1 VLITC
6 PTFLILTVPTNLK
19 KLQKLNEGIITKIG
33 QCFAQQTKKVL
44 VTENEVLTEGD
55 GQADPRKLIEGFIIY
70 PNPTDGKF
78 TTDVTLSERG
88 NISIKIFN
96 FVNNAL
102 MASEKDRGAS
112 SYTIPFDISGL
123 PSGVYAVLLETPYG
137 NSLRKVIL
145 K

>member
-1 VLITC
+1 MLITC

-112 SYTIPFDISGL
+112 SYTIPFDIWLFRSDGATCFGQTVPL
-123 PSGVYAVLLETPYG
+123 
-137 NSLRKVIL
+137 
-145 K
+145 